1 MAWLGRGLTGI
12 GVLLMVLPIL
22 GGLLSFVG
30 PSLPYVV
37 EYAPTFILGGMLLFV
52 IGVALRAFFDK

>member
-1 MAWLGRGLTGI
+1 
-12 GVLLMVLPIL
+12 MVLPIL